1 MELEAEARESVRPVP
16 DEETN
21 CFISSNDSGISG
33 YRNPVVRE
41 PRMKSRARCFV
52 LGDSLLYTVMPAV
65 SIATMR
71 PPITAQRMC
80 SSVFISEQSRQK
92 KSA

>member
-1 MELEAEARESVRPVP
+1 
-16 DEETN
+16 
-21 CFISSNDSGISG
+21 
-33 YRNPVVRE
+33 
-41 PRMKSRARCFV
+41 
-52 LGDSLLYTVMPAV
+52 VMPAV